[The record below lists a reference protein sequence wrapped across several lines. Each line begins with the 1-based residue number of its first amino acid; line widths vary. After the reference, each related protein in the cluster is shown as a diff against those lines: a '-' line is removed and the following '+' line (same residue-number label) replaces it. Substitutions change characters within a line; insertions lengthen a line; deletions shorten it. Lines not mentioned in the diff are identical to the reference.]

1 MKKKLAED
9 TKSYLINITLSRRAK
24 LVTLLSFI
32 FFFFLIPIK
41 GYAQGEKIN
50 LSFTNKTLK
59 EALKLVEQ
67 QTSYVFFYN
76 EAEIDVTQKVSVHVA
91 NGDIEQTLKAL
102 LSSYQFKIENRKI
115 AILPGSKEQGKDTGK
130 LITGKVTDDTG
141 LPVIGANV
149 VVKGSLNGTVT
160 DVDGYF
166 SLTAPG
172 NAVLS
177 VSYIGYIEQS
187 IPVGNQS
194 VLNIRIKEDTHLLD
208 EVVVVGYGTQK
219 KVNVVGSIA
228 QIGSEELKNRSTPLL
243 SNALA
248 GQMAGVTVIQRSGR
262 PGDSSGEVRVRGVGS
277 FGATPSALVL
287 IDGIPGDM
295 NDVNSEDV
303 ETVSILKDASTAAIY
318 GARAA
323 NGVVLITTK
332 SGKDKKVVVSYSG
345 YVGMNTPT
353 TLPEFVDTWRWAEL
367 YNEATGTIVY
377 SAEDIQK
384 YKDGTDPDHYGN
396 ANYLNEVISRNGL
409 QTGHDISING
419 GSDKSKYMA
428 SFGYLSQNGV
438 VEKNNYSRYNARI
451 NLVNQLLPNLKLT
464 TRASGIYSMRKEPFT
479 PGGNPAAS
487 DMLSIIQLA
496 FRFPGLT
503 PSVLSDGSNAVGPEM
518 TGTPPT
524 WIKSKSF
531 FENPLFRV
539 NANVRIDY
547 SPITDLQLS
556 VIAGYDR
563 NSDEEKTYR
572 STLKL
577 SDGKT
582 TFPSFL
588 EQESKRTTYKTFQ
601 TVAEYNKNVKK
612 HDFGILAGYSWE
624 QEDYANLKGSR
635 DKFPG
640 NDLPYINA
648 GSPDN
653 QKITGGA
660 YGWAIQSFFGRLK
673 YNYAERYLLESTFRY
688 DGSSRFPAVQ
698 KFGFFPSVAA
708 GWRISEERFI
718 KERASLSWISGL
730 KLKASWG
737 RLGNQNIDNYP
748 YQTVYELGQNYP
760 IGGVLNQGA
769 AVIKAT
775 DPNIKWEET
784 ETIDVGLESI
794 LWNGLLTFNASWFY
808 RNTYDI
814 LYKPSGSVSLIL
826 GQEISEVNTGQL
838 KNSGWEFEVGHRHR
852 INDFSYSLSGNM
864 SIIKNEVTN
873 LGVGNV
879 EQLNGMVGNGS
890 DLFIGHPMQ
899 LYYGYKTDGVFVD
912 QAEVAGWADQ
922 TKVNAKSAPGD
933 IRYLDI
939 SGPDGKPDGKVD
951 PNYDRVALGSR
962 IPKFTFGLN
971 INMEYKNFD
980 FSALLQGVAG
990 VKGMLDGD
998 AGYALKNKGN
1008 IQIWQADGRFDP
1020 ANPERYPDY
1029 PRLQDLLGNSTP
1041 PNYVVSDFWILNAS
1055 YIRLKNIQL
1064 GYTFPKSWIEKMK
1077 MSNLR
1082 IYVQSENP
1090 LAIHGYR
1097 KGWDPEINTS
1107 GNYYPILATYT
1118 FGINLKF

>member
-1 MKKKLAED
+1 MKKKLSND
-9 TKSYLINITLSRRAK
+9 TKSYL
-24 LVTLLSFI
+24 LVSFI
-32 FFFFLIPIK
+32 LFFFLIPTK
-41 GYAQGEKIN
+41 GYAQEEKIN
-50 LSFTNKTLK
+50 LSLTNSTLK
-59 EALKLVEQ
+59 EALKLIEQ
-67 QTSYVFFYN
+67 QTTYAFFYN
-76 EAEIDVTQKVSVHVA
+76 ESEIDVNQKVTVHISGE
-91 NGDIEQTLKAL
+91 NIEKTLNTL
-102 LSSYQFKIENRKI
+102 LTTYQYKIDNRKI
-115 AILPGSKEQGKDTGK
+115 AILPGNRAEKKSKGKSISGT
-130 LITGKVTDDTG
+130 VTDEAG

-149 VVKGSLNGTVT
+149 IEKGSLNGTVT
-160 DVDGYF
+160 DVNGHF
-166 SLTAPG
+166 SLTAPT
-172 NAVLS
+172 NAVLT
-177 VSYIGYIEQS
+177 VSYIGYIDQS
-187 IPVGNQS
+187 IPVANRS
-194 VLNIRIKEDTHLLD
+194 VLNISIKEDTHALE

-228 QIGSEELKNRSTPLL
+228 QIGSEELKSRSTPQL
-243 SNALA
+243 SNSLA

-262 PGDSSGEVRVRGVGS
+262 PGDSGGEIRVRGVGS

-287 IDGIPGDM
+287 IDGIPGEM
-295 NDVNSEDV
+295 NDVSSEDV
-303 ETVSILKDASTAAIY
+303 ETISVLKDASTAAIY

-332 SGKDKKVVVSYSG
+332 SGKDKKVVVSYNG

-353 TLPEFVDTWRWAEL
+353 ALPEFVDTWRWAEL
-367 YNEATGTIVY
+367 YNEATGTAVY
-377 SAEDIQK
+377 SAADIQK
-384 YKDGTDPDHYGN
+384 YRDGSDPDHYAN
-396 ANYLNEVISRNGL
+396 TNYLEEVMSRNGL

-438 VEKNNYSRYNARI
+438 VEKNNYSRYSARI

-518 TGTPPT
+518 TGTPPS
-524 WIKSKSF
+524 WVKSKSF

-539 NANVRIDY
+539 NGNVRLDY
-547 SPITDLQLS
+547 TVIPDLQLS
-556 VIAGYDR
+556 AIAGYDR
-563 NSDEEKTYR
+563 NTSDKKTYR

-577 SDGKT
+577 SDDKT
-582 TFPSFL
+582 TGPSFL
-588 EQESKRTTYKTFQ
+588 EENSELTTYKTFQ
-601 TVAEYNKNVKK
+601 IIAEYNKKIK
-612 HDFGILAGYSWE
+612 THDFGILAGYSWE
-624 QEDYANLKGSR
+624 QEDYSNLKGSR

-653 QKITGGA
+653 QKIAGGA

-673 YNYAERYLLESTFRY
+673 YNYSERYLLESTFRY

-708 GWRISEERFI
+708 GWRISEEHFI
-718 KERASLSWISGL
+718 KERESLDWISGL

-769 AVIKAT
+769 AVVKAT

-784 ETIDVGLESI
+784 ETIDAGLESV

-838 KNSGWEFEVGHRHR
+838 KNSGWEFEIGHRNR
-852 INDFSYSLSGNM
+852 INDFSYSLSGNI
-864 SIIKNEVTN
+864 SIINNKVTN

-879 EQLNGMVGNGS
+879 EQLNGMIGNGS
-890 DLFIGHPMQ
+890 DLFIGHPMH
-899 LYYGYKTDGVFVD
+899 LYYGYKTDGVFVN
-912 QAEVAGWADQ
+912 QAEIADWVDQ
-922 TKVNAKSAPGD
+922 SKVNAKPAPGD
-933 IRYLDI
+933 IRYVDI

-980 FSALLQGVAG
+980 FSALLQGAAG
-990 VKGMLDGD
+990 VKGFLDGD
-998 AGYALKNKGN
+998 AGYALRNKGN
-1008 IQIWQADGRFDP
+1008 IQTWQADGRFDP
-1020 ANPERYPDY
+1020 ANPERYPAY
-1029 PRLQDLLGNSTP
+1029 PRIQDILGNSTP
-1041 PNYVVSDFWILNAS
+1041 PNYVLSDFWILNAS
-1055 YIRLKNIQL
+1055 YIRLKSIQL
-1064 GYTFPKSWIEKMK
+1064 GYTFPKRWIDKMK

-1082 IYVQSENP
+1082 IYAQSENP